1 MPCEENLAVTRNAEV
16 FNQVVLVLADW
27 VFFDF
32 GALFSL
38 RIISSHFLPVTI
50 GLLHEKHHS
59 GVREASSNIYKKLVA
74 VNFFELLSFLCSFL
88 FIPQP

>member
-50 GLLHEKHHS
+50 GLLHEKKTPQWCKRS
-59 GVREASSNIYKKLVA
+59 
-74 VNFFELLSFLCSFL
+74 FFEYLQKISRCQFF
-88 FIPQP
+88 